1 MENNK
6 YQLPLSNFNSN
17 DSYLNILKNNNKDH
31 LSDDDLIDNPYVI
44 SVNNNFTDT
53 PNNTPNDIF
62 LNSHKINTLARIT
75 SVNSGSYIPSEDI
88 RSMTPISNQTSSG
101 NTSRQVSN
109 ANLKKMMLMNAH
121 NNKNS
126 NISLT
131 SLNNKYKIQDPNFG
145 DKNSFADLMSLNNTQ
160 IPNKTKFQLHL
171 VTSREEDDDDE
182 YEDEF
187 YFTNNISK
195 LSSQLQDSKIF
206 SPNQEDNNS
215 ETNSN
220 FSIVSSLEPRSPTN
234 NIINRNISAPI
245 TANKAKKGRKYKV
258 KKHYKYIFILS
269 GLPASGKSTLSQNM
283 IQFMTQKYLKGEYT
297 KEILRDVFPT
307 PPDSTEAEQSAIKM
321 DREDLS
327 KGIDIY
333 NNGGDRVRKRSS
345 SIASRNEILEVDRH
359 DNNCIN
365 TKLKIEIFNA
375 GKIRRSD
382 SYTKTRQMYMLSS
395 NSNEDLFSPKNKSKK
410 DVFAKLTLNSLF
422 KNLTNSN
429 NDLDMAIFDATN
441 STRERR
447 KFVVEEI
454 YRQEQALLK
463 NFLTMKNLL
472 DEEED
477 NDEETVIEQIE
488 IIPVF
493 LQIMCTNRDFITYN
507 IYNKSFNDDYFDKE
521 FDFAI
526 KDFSKRVT
534 YYSQEYCPITHDE
547 IEELKRVSMK
557 GNNLFFINLENSK
570 NSNYQTNITDEDL
583 NKDLILDG
591 LIDFAKSYN
600 QLPESISYV
609 NKVESFYTNETIQ
622 NSENAKILNYF
633 LDDAYFERLNRNLR
647 KTCKEFGINVP
658 SVK

>member
-6 YQLPLSNFNSN
+6 YQLPLSTFNSN
-17 DSYLNILKNNNKDH
+17 DSYLTMLKDNEEHNP

-44 SVNNNFTDT
+44 SVNNLIDT
-53 PNNTPNDIF
+53 PNNTPHENT
-62 LNSHKINTLARIT
+62 LQNYKINSLARIT

-88 RSMTPISNQTSSG
+88 RSMTPLSNQTSSG

-121 NNKNS
+121 NKTS
-126 NISLT
+126 NLSLS
-131 SLNNKYKIQDPNFG
+131 SLNNKYKIHEHSFP
-145 DKNSFADLMSLNNTQ
+145 DKGSYADLMSLNTS

-171 VTSREEDDDDE
+171 VTSRDEDDD
-182 YEDEF
+182 EDDF
-187 YFTNNISK
+187 YFSNNISR
-195 LSSQLQDSKIF
+195 LSTQLQHSSLMERKSDLHS
-206 SPNQEDNNS
+206 D
-215 ETNSN
+215 TNSN
-220 FSIVSSLEPRSPTN
+220 FSMVSSLEQPTAHM
-234 NIINRNISAPI
+234 S
-245 TANKAKKGRKYKV
+245 KAGDDLYKLTSNSGRKYKI

-283 IQFMTQKYLKGEYT
+283 IQFMTQKYLRGEYS
-297 KEILRDVFPT
+297 RN
-307 PPDSTEAEQSAIKM
+307 
-321 DREDLS
+321 LS
-327 KGIDIY
+327 KGDE
-333 NNGGDRVRKRSS
+333 SS
-345 SIASRNEILEVDRH
+345 RHPERNTLEVDRH
-359 DNNCIN
+359 DNNCMN

-382 SYTKTRQMYMLSS
+382 SYTKTKQMYMLSS

-422 KNLTNSN
+422 KNLTNSD

-463 NFLTMKNLL
+463 NFQTMKSLL
-472 DEEED
+472 DEDDED
-477 NDEETVIEQIE
+477 TVLEKLE
-488 IIPVF
+488 IVPVF

-507 IYNKSFNDDYFDKE
+507 IYNKSFNDDYFDKP

-526 KDFSKRVT
+526 KDFSKRVI
-534 YYSQEYCPITHDE
+534 YYSQEYCPITHEEIDE
-547 IEELKRVSMK
+547 LMHNSMRGSK
-557 GNNLFFINLENSK
+557 LFFINLENSK
-570 NSNYQTNITDEDL
+570 NSSYQTNISSSDL
-583 NKDLILDG
+583 KRDAILSG

-609 NKVESFYTNETIQ
+609 NKVESFFTNTAIQ
-622 NSENAKILNYF
+622 ASENVRVLNHY
-633 LDDAYFERLNRNLR
+633 LSNEYFEKLNRNLR
-647 KTCKEFGINVP
+647 KTCKDFGIDVP

>member
-17 DSYLNILKNNNKDH
+17 DSYLTMLKDNEDHDH

-44 SVNNNFTDT
+44 SVNNNFIDT
-53 PNNTPNDIF
+53 PNNTPNEIS
-62 LNSHKINTLARIT
+62 LNNYKINSLARIT

-88 RSMTPISNQTSSG
+88 RSMTPLSNQTSSG

-121 NNKNS
+121 NKTS
-126 NISLT
+126 NLSLS
-131 SLNNKYKIQDPNFG
+131 SLNKYKVHDPSLA
-145 DKNSFADLMSLNNTQ
+145 DKNSYADLMSLNTT

-171 VTSREEDDDDE
+171 VTSRDEDDEDD
-182 YEDEF
+182 F
-187 YFTNNISK
+187 YFSNNISK
-195 LSSQLQDSKIF
+195 ITPQL
-206 SPNQEDNNS
+206 NNS
-215 ETNSN
+215 TLMDHHSDTNSN
-220 FSIVSSLEPRSPTN
+220 FSMVSSLEQPSPLLKN
-234 NIINRNISAPI
+234 NDFQKIKPNL
-245 TANKAKKGRKYKV
+245 GRKYKI

-283 IQFMTQKYLKGEYT
+283 IQFMTQKYLRGEYS
-297 KEILRDVFPT
+297 KSILNG
-307 PPDSTEAEQSAIKM
+307 DSLINHDSVP
-321 DREDLS
+321 RES
-327 KGIDIY
+327 STCRSPSS
-333 NNGGDRVRKRSS
+333 GGT
-345 SIASRNEILEVDRH
+345 LEVDRH

-382 SYTKTRQMYMLSS
+382 SYTKTRQMYMMAN

-422 KNLTNSN
+422 KNLTNSE

-463 NFLTMKNLL
+463 NFQTMKNLL
-472 DEEED
+472 DEDDED
-477 NDEETVIEQIE
+477 TVLEKLE

-507 IYNKSFNDDYFDKE
+507 IYNKSFNDDYFDKP

-526 KDFSKRVT
+526 KDFSKRVI
-534 YYSQEYCPITHDE
+534 YYSQEYCPITHEEIDE
-547 IEELKRVSMK
+547 LMHHSMK
-557 GNNLFFINLENSK
+557 GNKLFFINLENSK
-570 NSNYQTNITDEDL
+570 NSSYQTNINNEDL
-583 NKDLILDG
+583 KQDVILNG

-609 NKVESFYTNETIQ
+609 NKVESFYTNKSIQ
-622 NSENAKILNYF
+622 SSDNVKVLKQFLNNE
-633 LDDAYFERLNRNLR
+633 YFEKLNRNLR
-647 KTCKEFGINVP
+647 KTCKEFGIDVP

>member
-1 MENNK
+1 MDNNK

-17 DSYLNILKNNNKDH
+17 DSYLTILKDNNKDDEH
-31 LSDDDLIDNPYVI
+31 SSDDDLIDNPYVI
-44 SVNNNFTDT
+44 SVNQTFIDT
-53 PNNTPNDIF
+53 PQKTSNEMFMNHN
-62 LNSHKINTLARIT
+62 KINSLARIT

-88 RSMTPISNQTSSG
+88 RSMTPLSNQTSSG

-131 SLNNKYKIQDPNFG
+131 SLNNKYKVHDSNFG
-145 DKNSFADLMSLNNTQ
+145 DRSSFADLMSLNNTNV
-160 IPNKTKFQLHL
+160 PNKTKFQLHL
-171 VTSREEDDDDE
+171 VTSREEDDD
-182 YEDEF
+182 EDDF
-187 YFTNNISK
+187 YFSNDIKK
-195 LSSQLQDSKIF
+195 LSTQLQQSRLL
-206 SPNQEDNNS
+206 SPNQDDNNS

-220 FSIVSSLEPRSPTN
+220 FSIVSSLEHRSPTN
-234 NIINRNISAPI
+234 NTMNRTVPEPFNEVG
-245 TANKAKKGRKYKV
+245 AKKGRKYKV

-283 IQFMTQKYLKGEYT
+283 IQFMTQKYLKGEYSN
-297 KEILRDVFPT
+297 EILKDSFPT
-307 PPDSTEAEQSAIKM
+307 AHKNSAIKM
-321 DREDLS
+321 DQNDLRKGVDMYS
-327 KGIDIY
+327 KG
-333 NNGGDRVRKRSS
+333 GDSVRKRAS
-345 SIASRNEILEVDRH
+345 SITSNNDILEVDRH
-359 DNNCIN
+359 DKNCIN

-382 SYTKTRQMYMLSS
+382 SYAKTKQMYMLSS

-422 KNLTNSN
+422 RNLTNTD

-477 NDEETVIEQIE
+477 DDDEETIIEQIE

-507 IYNKSFNDDYFDKE
+507 IYNKSFNDDYYDKE

-534 YYSQEYCPITHDE
+534 YYSQEYCPITHQEIDE
-547 IEELKRVSMK
+547 LQRASMK

-570 NSNYQTNITDEDL
+570 NSSYETNITNDDL
-583 NKDLILDG
+583 HKDLILDG

-609 NKVESFYTNETIQ
+609 NKVESFYTNENIQ
-622 NSENAKILNYF
+622 NSENVQILKHFLNDDYF
-633 LDDAYFERLNRNLR
+633 QRLNKNLR
-647 KTCKEFGINVP
+647 KTCKEFAIDVP

>member
-17 DSYLNILKNNNKDH
+17 DSYLTMLKDNEDHDH

-44 SVNNNFTDT
+44 SVNNNFIDT
-53 PNNTPNDIF
+53 PNNTPHENF
-62 LNSHKINTLARIT
+62 LHNYKINSLARIT

-88 RSMTPISNQTSSG
+88 RSMTPLSNQTSSG

-121 NNKNS
+121 NKTS
-126 NISLT
+126 NLSLS
-131 SLNNKYKIQDPNFG
+131 SLNNKYKIHEHSLP
-145 DKNSFADLMSLNNTQ
+145 DKGSFADLMSLNTN

-171 VTSREEDDDDE
+171 VTSRDEDEDEDD
-182 YEDEF
+182 F
-187 YFTNNISK
+187 YFSNNISK
-195 LSSQLQDSKIF
+195 LSTQLQHS
-206 SPNQEDNNS
+206 SLMERNQDIHS
-215 ETNSN
+215 DTNSN
-220 FSIVSSLEPRSPTN
+220 FSMVSSLEQPSPT
-234 NIINRNISAPI
+234 AYM
-245 TANKAKKGRKYKV
+245 NKANDDVYKLKSNSGRKYKI

-283 IQFMTQKYLKGEYT
+283 IQFMTQKYLKGEYSRNFL
-297 KEILRDVFPT
+297 KGD
-307 PPDSTEAEQSAIKM
+307 
-321 DREDLS
+321 DLS
-327 KGIDIY
+327 KSHGKY
-333 NNGGDRVRKRSS
+333 P
-345 SIASRNEILEVDRH
+345 SRDILEVDRH

-382 SYTKTRQMYMLSS
+382 SYTKTKQMYMLSS

-422 KNLTNSN
+422 KNLTNSD

-463 NFLTMKNLL
+463 NFQTMKSLL
-472 DEEED
+472 DEEDED
-477 NDEETVIEQIE
+477 TVLEKLE
-488 IIPVF
+488 IVPVF

-507 IYNKSFNDDYFDKE
+507 IYNKSFNDDYFDKP

-526 KDFSKRVT
+526 KDFSKRVI
-534 YYSQEYCPITHDE
+534 YYSQEYCPITHEEIDE
-547 IEELKRVSMK
+547 LMHHSMR
-557 GNNLFFINLENSK
+557 GNKLFFINLENSK
-570 NSNYQTNITDEDL
+570 NSSYETNIDSDDL
-583 NKDLILDG
+583 KRDVILNG

-609 NKVESFYTNETIQ
+609 NKVEGFYTNTAVQ
-622 NSENAKILNYF
+622 SSENVRVLNHY
-633 LDDAYFERLNRNLR
+633 LNNEYFEKLNRNLR
-647 KTCKEFGINVP
+647 KTCKDFGIDVP